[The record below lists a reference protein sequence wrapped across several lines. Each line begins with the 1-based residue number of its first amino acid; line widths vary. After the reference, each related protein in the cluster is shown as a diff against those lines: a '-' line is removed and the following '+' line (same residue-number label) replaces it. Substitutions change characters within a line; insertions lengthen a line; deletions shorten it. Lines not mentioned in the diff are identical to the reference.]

1 MVHSNRNRAIGAL
14 VFAGVVLQACV
25 STTTSPTPQPSPQA
39 APQPK
44 VEKISYSQAVSRLAP
59 IKARMEPIV
68 ERECKARTTSGTN
81 CDYLIS
87 VDKEETKI
95 ANAYQTLDKNG
106 RPLIIFTAPLIAE
119 TRNAHELAFVM
130 GHEAA
135 HHIGGHIARQQTN
148 ASFGALAG
156 GLLIAAAGGDASSV
170 QAAMDLGATVG
181 ARSYSKQHELE
192 ADSLGTVL
200 THKSGYDPLIG
211 VNFFERTP
219 DPGNQFLG
227 THPPNSARINVVR
240 QTAAG
245 L

>member
-1 MVHSNRNRAIGAL
+1 MDWAKSLRT
-14 VFAGVVLQACV
+14 AGVVVMSTLLLNGCV
-25 STTTSPTPQPSPQA
+25 STTTTSSPAPAPQAKPQPA
-39 APQPK
+39 AQ
-44 VEKISYSQAVSRLAP
+44 KITASQAEARLSPVAS
-59 IKARMEPIV
+59 RMEPIV
-68 ERECKARTTSGTN
+68 ERECRARAPQGSN
-81 CDYLIS
+81 CDFKIM
-87 VDKEETKI
+87 VDGREGLP
-95 ANAYQTLDKNG
+95 ANAFQTLDKNG
-106 RPLIIFTAPLIAE
+106 RPLIVFTAPLIAE

-135 HHIGGHIARQQTN
+135 HHIRGHIARQQSN
-148 ASFGALAG
+148 AGLGAILG
-156 GLLIAAAGGDASSV
+156 GVLVAAAGGDPSSV

-200 THKSGYDPLIG
+200 THQSGYDPLIG

-227 THPPNSARINVVR
+227 THPPNAQRVTTVR
-240 QTAAG
+240 QAAAR

>member
-1 MVHSNRNRAIGAL
+1 MISMNRGKATGMCLI
-14 VFAGVVLQACV
+14 AGLVLQGCV
-25 STTTSPTPQPSPQA
+25 STTTAPAPQA
-39 APQPK
+39 APQPAAK
-44 VEKISYSQAVSRLAP
+44 SITYNQANARLAP
-59 IKARMEPIV
+59 IRARMEPVV
-68 ERECKARTTSGTN
+68 ERECKARTSSGTN

-87 VDKEETKI
+87 VDEKETKV
-95 ANAYQTLDKNG
+95 ANAYQTLDKSG

-135 HHIGGHIARQQTN
+135 HHIGGHIARQQAN
-148 ASFGALAG
+148 AGFGALAG
-156 GLLIAAAGGDASSV
+156 ALLVAAAGGDPNSV

-200 THKSGYDPLIG
+200 THLSGYDPLVG

-227 THPPNSARINVVR
+227 THPPNTARINVVR